1 MAAYETD
8 TPAGLPVPLPVAPEG
23 ERCGECGAPL
33 AADQRYCLECG
44 ASRAHA
50 RVDLEA
56 LYAPAAPPLPPPRPP
71 APPQT
76 PRGPFGITP
85 VGLVG
90 GVAAAA
96 CAFIVGIVLGLVING
111 DDPQPVAQQ
120 QPPVINI
127 AVPTPGPAAVAPTAT
142 PDPLAQS
149 TPEPD
154 AAAPREKDAQKLDK
168 QSLEAQQN
176 ADPED
181 FQKQS
186 KKLDKAATEGTPPP
200 KDDKKAGGGSDQE
213 TFE

>member
-8 TPAGLPVPLPVAPEG
+8 TPAGLPAPLPVAPEG
-23 ERCGECGAPL
+23 ERCAECGAPL

-44 ASRAHA
+44 ATHAHA

-56 LYAPAAPPLPPPRPP
+56 LYAPAAPPPALPRPP
-71 APPQT
+71 APPQP

-111 DDPQPVAQQ
+111 DPQPVAQQ
-120 QPPVINI
+120 PPVVNI
-127 AVPTPGPAAVAPTAT
+127 AVPTPGPAAAAPTAT
-142 PDPLAQS
+142 PEPLAQS

-154 AAAPREKDAQKLDK
+154 AAATPEADAQKLDK
-168 QSLEAQQN
+168 QSLETQQN
-176 ADPED
+176 ADPEQ
-181 FQKQS
+181 FQKES

-200 KDDKKAGGGSDQE
+200 TDDKKAGGGSDQE